1 MSTDHT
7 HGTGVHLEE
16 AAQATLQRGLSELL
30 HMSEGYRF
38 HPLVSDRYPLPLA
51 LAVYGETPEPEA
63 VRERVSSR
71 MGPDPVDAL
80 EAALVLLELYE
91 CNQPEAAAAIPDDG
105 VFLGQVFGSKRLNGW
120 MATMGDGD
128 PAQIEE
134 AVKARWQFRFVSSK
148 ESQTGI
154 YPLLNLL
161 VRYGFVY
168 GRIPFGDSHELSH
181 FIEDYTPGLLLCHGE
196 MSDLELTLSLAAM
209 KLGVPAIVPGDYPFP
224 LGRHIKATS
233 LDDAVEAVPLFP
245 NVRRLL
251 DFPDVPGLPDYLVPD
266 SRPEEFEAAA
276 TWGDTADSFYILRK
290 GAVEQTGVEVI
301 GEPSG
306 PMGIVLTLEAEPM
319 DAYDRGYIESRA
331 AQALS
336 MIPGVGARAKS
347 GRLILGLAQGTELD
361 PTWIGE
367 TLIAAVRHE
376 FPKIQRLRAEVIFDR
391 KELIDM
397 AGAVEAEMA
406 DRARE
411 IEATTEDSVSD
422 LIACVGC
429 SPFAPDHVCVLTP
442 DRPPQC
448 GRPYEMIKT
457 GAHYGLDDMSN
468 IHHRALHSN
477 MNSFNACPKR
487 EAIDPIAGEYAGLN
501 ETMWRLTGGRVK
513 RVQLHALGD
522 APHTGCGC
530 FKLIM
535 FRTEL
540 PRAGVAI
547 MGRGFKGKA
556 PDGRTWEDL
565 HYALGGKQA
574 PGIAGA
580 SQGYLTSRKFLAAE
594 GGWES
599 VVWVTP
605 DIAKTVGADLPSGI
619 EVGDDAE

>member
-1 MSTDHT
+1 MSDSHS
-7 HGTGVHLEE
+7 HGAGVHLEE
-16 AAQATLQRGLSELL
+16 AGQATLQRGLAELL

-51 LAVYGETPEPEA
+51 LAVYGEVPEPEA

-71 MGPDPVDAL
+71 MDSDPVDAL

-91 CNQPEAAAAIPDDG
+91 CNQPEAAGAIPDDG

-128 PAQIEE
+128 PAQIED
-134 AVKARWQFRFVSSK
+134 AVKAKWQFRFIAGR
-148 ESQTGI
+148 ERRTGI

-168 GRIPFGDSHELSH
+168 GRIPPGDSHELSH
-181 FIEDYTPGLLLCHGE
+181 FIEDFTPGLLLCHGE
-196 MSDLELTLSLAAM
+196 MDDLELTLSLAAM
-209 KLGVPAIVPGDYPFP
+209 KLGVPAIVPGGYPFP
-224 LGRHIKATS
+224 LGRHIRVAS
-233 LDDAVEAVPLFP
+233 LDEAAEAVPLFP
-245 NVRRLL
+245 NIRRLL
-251 DFPDVPGLPDYLVPD
+251 DFPDVPGLPDYLEPD
-266 SRPEEFEAAA
+266 SSREEFEAAA
-276 TWGDTADSFYILRK
+276 TWGDTAESFYILRK
-290 GAVEQTGVEVI
+290 GAVEEPGVEVT
-301 GEPSG
+301 GVPSG
-306 PMGIVLTLEAEPM
+306 PMGVVLTVEAEPM
-319 DAYDRGYIESRA
+319 DACDRRYIESRA
-331 AQALS
+331 SQALS
-336 MIPGVGARAKS
+336 MIPGIRPKVTD
-347 GRLILGLAQGTELD
+347 GRLILHLAEGVNLD
-361 PTWIGE
+361 PARIGE
-367 TLIAAVRHE
+367 TLIAAIRHE
-376 FPKIQRLRAEVIFDR
+376 FPKIARVRAEVAFDSG
-391 KELIDM
+391 KLGTMAEGVETEL
-397 AGAVEAEMA
+397 AE
-406 DRARE
+406 RLRE
-411 IEATTEDSVSD
+411 IESTTEEDVSD
-422 LIACVGC
+422 FIACVGC

-448 GRPYEMIKT
+448 GRTYEMIKT

-535 FRTEL
+535 FRTEA

-547 MGRGFKGKA
+547 MGRGYKGEA

-580 SQGYLTSRKFLAAE
+580 SPGYLTSRKFLAAE

-605 DIAKTVGADLPSGI
+605 DIAEIMGSDLPSGVEI
-619 EVGDDAE
+619 GPKA